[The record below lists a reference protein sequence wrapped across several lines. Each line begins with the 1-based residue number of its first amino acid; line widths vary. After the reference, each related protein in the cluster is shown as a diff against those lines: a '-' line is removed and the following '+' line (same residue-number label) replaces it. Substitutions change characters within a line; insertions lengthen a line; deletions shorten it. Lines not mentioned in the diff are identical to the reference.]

1 MSTSIE
7 SAIRRQSTRYVVMI
21 DETPRLQFFITLD
34 SDAFIKKMFDELYV
48 WMTQQKALQQVLMC
62 YTFVVFI

>member
-1 MSTSIE
+1 
-7 SAIRRQSTRYVVMI
+7 MI

-34 SDAFIKKMFDELYV
+34 RDAFIKKMFDELYV